1 VRWLISNKVPNL
13 VFLMETKKEMI
24 VLHTLNNCGG
34 LGNAFGVDC
43 IGEGNRRVRGLYL
56 MWNDK
61 ITHSG
66 YNFFL
71 SQPW

>member
-1 VRWLISNKVPNL
+1 MNIIIKSC
-13 VFLMETKKEMI
+13 FSY
-24 VLHTLNNCGG
+24 TLNNCGG

-66 YNFFL
+66 YNFFSL
-71 SQPW
+71 STLVTW